1 MQLSC
6 AKIFRSCHM
15 KVRKLMHQI
24 GLLYHLY
31 YLEEGTFCPFRTF
44 SGGRH
49 FLLPFRTHWS
59 KTVIDKERMVK
70 NVTKLPWSKSITA
83 VGHKMTFQIH
93 NSRVYKCSE
102 LAAVKELVIAH
113 NPGIEGVPQ
122 LALRA
127 YLPLHNTDDN
137 IFFFISPSLIFRFL
151 FFVFEGFTNSIKLC
165 ILIPQNFAL
174 CFLSSIE
181 ST

>member
-1 MQLSC
+1 MAGKILKPGSVTFGSALEDEKPNEVNVFNYVLQNVRSLRNPQKNRDGHEQNLDLSNCECWTLVGGRVIWMQLSC

-83 VGHKMTFQIH
+83 VGHKMTF
-93 NSRVYKCSE
+93 
-102 LAAVKELVIAH
+102 
-113 NPGIEGVPQ
+113 
-122 LALRA
+122 
-127 YLPLHNTDDN
+127 
-137 IFFFISPSLIFRFL
+137 
-151 FFVFEGFTNSIKLC
+151 
-165 ILIPQNFAL
+165 
-174 CFLSSIE
+174 
-181 ST
+181 

>member
-59 KTVIDKERMVK
+59 KTVIDKDSSYQSRLEAMH
-70 NVTKLPWSKSITA
+70 LPKMQAKSYWTSNRYGG
-83 VGHKMTFQIH
+83 VLEVHL
-93 NSRVYKCSE
+93 S
-102 LAAVKELVIAH
+102 LV
-113 NPGIEGVPQ
+113 
-122 LALRA
+122 
-127 YLPLHNTDDN
+127 
-137 IFFFISPSLIFRFL
+137 LI
-151 FFVFEGFTNSIKLC
+151 LC
-165 ILIPQNFAL
+165 
-174 CFLSSIE
+174 
-181 ST
+181 

>member
-70 NVTKLPWSKSITA
+70 NVTDDTKRQITL
-83 VGHKMTFQIH
+83 VQKH
-93 NSRVYKCSE
+93 NCCG
-102 LAAVKELVIAH
+102 A
-113 NPGIEGVPQ
+113 
-122 LALRA
+122 
-127 YLPLHNTDDN
+127 
-137 IFFFISPSLIFRFL
+137 
-151 FFVFEGFTNSIKLC
+151 
-165 ILIPQNFAL
+165 QNDL
-174 CFLSSIE
+174 LDS
-181 ST
+181 